1 MKLPTNYLSTSEDDI
16 LVSVI
21 IVVRLVS
28 LTRYIIVVG

>member
-21 IVVRLVS
+21 IVVRLLS
-28 LTRYIIVVG
+28 LTCYILVVG